1 VADLLV
7 QAPDGTRRR
16 VPLARR
22 ITSVGRD
29 PSSDVPIDDPRL
41 PATALHVH
49 FDGKAYTAACHAGAT
64 LTVNGRRRST
74 WRLSPGD
81 VLRLG
86 DVEMVF
92 SPPPEAADAPAPGA
106 DPAAPGPEG
115 AVHPLVRFSRR
126 LLAAAD
132 TGRLLDELL
141 DALIDVTQAD
151 KGFVIVLEDGRSTVK
166 AARNLARGSI
176 EDAVS
181 RVSDS
186 IVQKVVRTRQALVV
200 ADALHD
206 QEWSSA
212 SSVVNLKLCS
222 VMCAPLTA
230 RGEVFGVIYL
240 GNDDVVSL
248 FDNRALETLTVFAAQ
263 ASLLLQ
269 NALLLEDLRRENV
282 VLREAVESRRY
293 GELVGAGPAM
303 REVYRRI
310 EKVAGTDVTVLLQGE
325 TGTGKELVAREIHQ
339 RSARAAGPFVAVN
352 CGAIP
357 EGLMESELFGHVK
370 GAFTGAVAS
379 RAGRFQAASGG
390 TLFLDEVGDMP
401 PSLQVK
407 LLRALQDRTVVKVGD
422 TRPEVVDIR
431 VVAATN
437 KVLEEEV
444 RRGAF
449 REDLFYRLHVV
460 AIVLPPLRDR
470 GDDVLVLARW
480 FLQRYAKEFQS
491 RARGF
496 SASAGAALRKH
507 RWPGN
512 IRELENRV
520 KKAAVLAEGPLV
532 TAEDLDLRLDDL
544 EPVTSLA
551 QAVEEF
557 RKRYINE
564 VLERNG
570 HNRTKTAK
578 DLDVDPRTI
587 FRHLEKLEAE
597 RRAEGTD
604 PRPVPDT
611 AAPEEP

>member
-1 VADLLV
+1 VVDLLV

-16 VPLARR
+16 VPLGRR
-22 ITSVGRD
+22 ITSLGRD
-29 PSSDVPIDDPRL
+29 PSSDVLLDDPRL
-41 PATALHVH
+41 PPTALHIH
-49 FDGKAYTAACHAGAT
+49 FDGKEYTAACHAGTT

-74 WRLSPGD
+74 CRLSPGD

-86 DVEMVF
+86 DVELVF
-92 SPPPEAADAPAPGA
+92 APAPEPAEG
-106 DPAAPGPEG
+106 PAAPAAGPPG
-115 AVHPLVRFSRR
+115 PDAAVHPLVRFSRR

-141 DALIDVTQAD
+141 DALLEVTQAD

-186 IVQKVVRTRQALVV
+186 IVQKVVRTRQPLVV

-248 FDNRALETLTVFAAQ
+248 FDTRALETLTVFAAQ

-370 GAFTGAVAS
+370 GAFTGAGAT
-379 RAGRFQAASGG
+379 RGGRFQAASGG
-390 TLFLDEVGDMP
+390 TLFLDEIGDMP
-401 PSLQVK
+401 LALQVK
-407 LLRALQDRTVVKVGD
+407 LLRALQERAVVKVGD
-422 TRPEVVDIR
+422 SRPEPVDIR

-460 AIVLPPLRDR
+460 AIALPPLRDR

-496 SASAGAALRKH
+496 APSATAALRKH

-512 IRELENRV
+512 IRELENRL
-520 KKAAVLAEGPLV
+520 KKASVLAEGPLV

-544 EPVTSLA
+544 EPVASLA
-551 QAVEEF
+551 EAVEAF
-557 RKRYINE
+557 RKRYVND

-570 HNRTKTAK
+570 QNRTKTAK

-587 FRHLEKLEAE
+587 FRHLEKMEAE
-597 RRAEGTD
+597 RRAEGA
-604 PRPVPDT
+604 PAGSVPE
-611 AAPEEP
+611 APAREQP